1 MTIMSYKS
9 INDVINKLFELEIH
23 SIGMN
28 GDGVALSYGLP
39 ERFSNEY
46 RFYVPG
52 ALEGEKILA
61 KVHKIIQKKIFC
73 RLMKVITPSKDR
85 EQEDCNKFLDC
96 GGCNFRNVNSNW
108 INKWKIQQLITKTEP
123 LKIKDKILPLSSSE
137 KSKRR
142 RVVFSVKANN
152 RNFYL
157 GFNSRFTQ
165 NIIDI
170 RNCRTIISKLTELYL
185 KLKLNLNQFIIKKS
199 NFKIKVNY
207 LDNGADILFDI
218 NKQNYKE
225 IFNFDQLIQFLIS
238 LNTVRVSFKTNNR
251 IQMVQ
256 FNGKNQN
263 TLGKLNG
270 KILYSLPPPGG
281 FLQPTKEGEREIIK
295 FVIKAV
301 HESKKVAD
309 LFCGSGT
316 LSIPI
321 SQSAEILC
329 ADSNQSSLSG
339 LKEALKQQKSL
350 NKNKIINQD
359 LLSLPIS
366 HKTLKDIDTIVLN
379 PPSKG
384 AKKQLKEIIL
394 SNVTNIVYVS
404 CNLNTFFRDA
414 KFLLENGYSLEWL
427 KPIDQFPN
435 TMHLEIVSKFIEKK

>member
-52 ALEGEKILA
+52 ALEGEKVLA

-73 RLMKVITPSKDR
+73 RLIKVIDPSTDR
-85 EQEDCNKFLDC
+85 EKEDCNKFLDC

-108 INKWKIQQLITKTEP
+108 IKKWKIQQLITKTEP

-152 RNFYL
+152 RNFYI

-170 RNCRTIISKLTELYL
+170 QNCRTISAKLTELYL

-199 NFKIKVNY
+199 NFKIQVNY

-218 NKQNYKE
+218 KKQNYKE
-225 IFNFDQLIQFLIS
+225 IFDLNPLIQFLIS

-301 HESKKVAD
+301 DESKKVAD

-359 LLSLPIS
+359 LLSMPIS
-366 HKTLKDIDTIVLN
+366 HKTLKDIDAIVLN

-435 TMHLEIVSKFIEKK
+435 TTHLEIVSKFIEKK

>member
-1 MTIMSYKS
+1 MNLMTCYN
-9 INDVINKLFELEIH
+9 INNVINKLFELKIH

-28 GDGVALSYGLP
+28 GDGVASNYGLP
-39 ERFSNEY
+39 ERFISEY
-46 RFYVPG
+46 KFYVPG
-52 ALEGEKILA
+52 ALDGEKVLA
-61 KVHKIIQKKIFC
+61 KAHKIIQKKIFC
-73 RLMKVITPSKDR
+73 RLIKVIDPSKDR
-85 EQEDCNKFLDC
+85 EKEDCKKFLDC

-108 INKWKIQQLITKTEP
+108 IKKWKIKQLTTKTEP
-123 LKIKDKILPLSSSE
+123 LKIKEKILPLSSSE

-152 RNFYL
+152 KNFYF

-170 RNCRTIISKLTELYL
+170 QNCRTMNSKLTELYL
-185 KLKLNLNQFIIKKS
+185 KLKSNLNQFIIKKT

-207 LDNGADILFDI
+207 LDKGADILFDI
-218 NKQNYKE
+218 KKQNYKE
-225 IFNFDQLIQFLIS
+225 IFNYNQLIQFLIS
-238 LNTVRVSFKTNNR
+238 LNTLRVSFKTNGK
-251 IQMVQ
+251 IQIVQ
-256 FNGKNQN
+256 LNGENQN

-270 KILYSLPPPGG
+270 KSLYSLPPPGG

-295 FVIKAV
+295 FVIKAING
-301 HESKKVAD
+301 SRKVAD

-316 LSIPI
+316 LAIPI
-321 SQSAEILC
+321 SQNAEIFC

-339 LKEALKQQKSL
+339 LIEALKQQQNL
-350 NKNKIINQD
+350 NNNKIINQD

-366 HKTLKDIDTIVLN
+366 HKTLKDMDAIILN

-384 AKKQLKEIIL
+384 AKKQLKEAIL
-394 SNVTNIVYVS
+394 SNVPSIVYVS
-404 CNLNTFFRDA
+404 CNLNTFARDA
-414 KFLLENGYSLEWL
+414 KFLLENGYRLEWL